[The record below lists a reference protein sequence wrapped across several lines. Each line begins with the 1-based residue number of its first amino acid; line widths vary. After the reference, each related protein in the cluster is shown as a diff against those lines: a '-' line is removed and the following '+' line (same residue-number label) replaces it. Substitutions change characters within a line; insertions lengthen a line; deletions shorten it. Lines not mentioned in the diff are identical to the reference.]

1 MTENELK
8 CNCNKDTLHLNR
20 FKFEHDRLEL
30 NCYCKTCNK
39 ERGKIRRQLLSYRIQ
54 MRELTR
60 KWRIKNFNYFKDY
73 YLSKLTK
80 KKKRI

>member
-1 MTENELK
+1 MKTCSSCQVHKSILEFF
-8 CNCNKDTLHLNR
+8 KDKNR
-20 FKFEHDRLEL
+20 TDGFGYE
-30 NCYCKTCNK
+30 CKTCNK